1 MTEQP
6 RGSVARRLQH
16 AINHGNYN
24 PDLLDAGTLS
34 FIVILLAPHYGQR
47 ATLTTKLAVS
57 EPKTTNTAP
66 PTPTKPHP
74 TDDVGLPSHTI
85 GRERRG

>member
-1 MTEQP
+1 MTPEPP

-24 PDLLDAGTLS
+24 PDLLDAGCLA
-34 FIVILLAPHYGQR
+34 FIVILLAPHFGQR
-47 ATLTTKLAVS
+47 ATLTTTKLAVS

-66 PTPTKPHP
+66 PTPCKPP
-74 TDDVGLPSHTI
+74 PSTM
-85 GRERRG
+85 